1 MVVSILVWKTIIVT
15 RAIVLKGTT
24 VPNKQKVTKGDN
36 KAKNLSCTQL
46 LNWSWDLKLQES
58 YTSLSLLLT
67 TLKRLS
73 SGQHTAPT
81 NHQDKKN
88 LLDQNP
94 DSVLFLA
101 VVFKD
106 NSKVANNDTSLCACL
121 TFPHSIN

>member
-1 MVVSILVWKTIIVT
+1 
-15 RAIVLKGTT
+15 
-24 VPNKQKVTKGDN
+24 
-36 KAKNLSCTQL
+36 L

-88 LLDQNP
+88 LPDQNP

-101 VVFKD
+101 VVFGITVELRTTIPLCVHASHSHALSIELPEFSLRYSLFREEIQELID
-106 NSKVANNDTSLCACL
+106 NPDRV
-121 TFPHSIN
+121 

>member
-1 MVVSILVWKTIIVT
+1 MLERNYSSQQTEGNKRGQQGQKPTLYSVAELV
-15 RAIVLKGTT
+15 LG
-24 VPNKQKVTKGDN
+24 
-36 KAKNLSCTQL
+36 
-46 LNWSWDLKLQES
+46 LKLQES

-88 LLDQNP
+88 LPDKNP

-101 VVFKD
+101 VVFGD
-106 NSKVANNDTSLCACL
+106 TSGVANNDTSLCAW
-121 TFPHSIN
+121 TTSITSN